1 MRNLA
6 PGISVILPSYHG
18 VEFLP
23 RVLTSLANQTLDKSL
38 YEVIVVLNGPDDGS
52 LKLVEDFKKKHAF
65 VEINILESLQAGA
78 SRARNIGLSSVTR
91 KFLTFV
97 DVDDELEPKY
107 LEVALDL
114 ADAGTCAL
122 MPIVDIEGQSRN
134 SANSLNTRITANAGS
149 TQLLRTVAWSLGFN
163 ACQVWDTEQIGKER
177 DIFTRLKIL

>member
-18 VEFLP
+18 VDFLP

-52 LKLVEDFKKKHAF
+52 LKLVEDFKKKNTF
-65 VEINILESLQAGA
+65 VEINVLVSLQAGA

-97 DVDDELEPKY
+97 DVDDELEPRSEEHTTE
-107 LEVALDL
+107 L
-114 ADAGTCAL
+114 
-122 MPIVDIEGQSRN
+122 QSR
-134 SANSLNTRITANAGS
+134 
-149 TQLLRTVAWSLGFN
+149 F
-163 ACQVWDTEQIGKER
+163 
-177 DIFTRLKIL
+177 